1 MAIGEAIGGAAAAAV
16 ATPINYYFES
26 KAAEQNQQYYKENL
40 AANFQLSQ
48 LAQRNAAGNEVS
60 GLRAAGLSP
69 ALANGAAATPVPSAP
84 QGTMKAPNVDPAN
97 LLLFAELKNLSAQT
111 DKTKEETAKTKQET
125 ENLQTINSTNTL
137 AYAHAKDLDATLS
150 ANMPQLF
157 EEMSKDGRYP
167 EHMRT
172 MFADAAK
179 QIREEGVTQGG
190 LQGLEKYLS
199 LRIEQKESLIK
210 EMTTRFDWNLAIARL
225 EDPQLIKTLVNMPTT
240 ERENLLA
247 LSGKYIQEVA
257 TLAQTAETEVS
268 KREKIGAEIQKL
280 TRETQKI
287 LHSDNAQMYKEK
299 DAQGLMWSLAGS
311 LAGATKDV
319 ITHRK

>member
-1 MAIGEAIGGAAAAAV
+1 MPGMDEVLGGAAAAAV
-16 ATPINYYFES
+16 AAPINYYFES

-48 LAQRNAAGNEVS
+48 LAQRNAAGNEVA

-111 DKTKEETAKTKQET
+111 DKTKQET
-125 ENLQTINSTNTL
+125 ENLETINATNTL

-157 EEMSKDGRYP
+157 DEMSKDGRYP
-167 EHMRT
+167 EHMRE

-179 QIREEGVTQGG
+179 QIREEGITQGG
-190 LQGLEKYLS
+190 MQGLEKYLN
-199 LRIEQKESLIK
+199 LRIEQKEALIK
-210 EMTTRFDWNLAIARL
+210 EMTSKFDWNLAIAKL
-225 EDPQLIKTLVNMPTT
+225 DDPQLIKTLVKMPTT

-287 LHSDNAQMYKEK
+287 LHSDNAQMHKEK
-299 DAQGLMWSLAGS
+299 DVQGLMWSLAGS